1 MTNNNK
7 TYLDRFPAAAG
18 IVGIFSAVAL
28 VCENRFPISDDN
40 GLLAAFFFHFLIRA
54 GIFLGLA
61 LMLQEMKAGLSAIG
75 LAFLC
80 SAITYFFT
88 KDWKTASSSLYMI
101 LYLVSILMGMLPF
114 VLLVIM
120 AGGGWKRD
128 KLSVI
133 IITLFVVQVAL
144 DNQSAVMA
152 AQYLFNSSTESSV
165 RIIILR
171 ILVAFVGGSTAMIA
185 ISELMNFVKTD
196 DFIKKTRLLNLA
208 NTPSSFGNALAFWV
222 LKLAL
227 FIYCLSLGVYARNLP
242 TYLNSS
248 FMADFRV
255 YFTTFTLCSI
265 AGITAFVLA
274 IAWYLRKQ
282 MFEHIL
288 MYNLSNRIWIWL
300 FSLPFAGFIAWLI
313 SLALGNRQDTV
324 RERKSTLEDYASG
337 SARTVLIITGIC
349 YLLLFIN
356 NFRQA
361 GLAGA
366 IVILLSAGLY
376 FLYSIER
383 AGFYILFWLQVLA
396 CLIAFYKLLTA
407 TEATH
412 NSSDV
417 TSAGLL
423 FAFGALGFAYTML
436 QLPVFHPTMFE
447 YIPAGEETIEKQE
460 GQDLFADYK
469 LN

>member
-1 MTNNNK
+1 MTSNNR

-18 IVGIFSAVAL
+18 IVGIVSAVAL
-28 VCENRFPISDDN
+28 VCESRFPVSEEN

-75 LAFLC
+75 LAFAC

-101 LYLVSILMGMLPF
+101 LYLVSILMGTLPLL
-114 VLLVIM
+114 LLVIM

-152 AQYLFNSSTESSV
+152 AQYLFNSSTDSSV
-165 RIIILR
+165 RTLILR

-208 NTPSSFGNALAFWV
+208 NAPAPFGNALAFWL

-227 FIYCLSLGVYARNLP
+227 FIYCLSLGLYAKNLP
-242 TYLNSS
+242 TYLHSD
-248 FMADFRV
+248 FMQEFRG
-255 YFTTFTLCSI
+255 YFITFTVCSI
-265 AGITAFVLA
+265 ATILAFVLA

-282 MFEHIL
+282 MFEHL
-288 MYNLSNRIWIWL
+288 LQYNLSNRIWIWL
-300 FSLPFAGFIAWLI
+300 FSLPVAGFIAWLI
-313 SLALGNRQDTV
+313 SLAIGSRQDSV
-324 RERKSTLEDYASG
+324 REKKMTLEDYASG
-337 SARTVLIITGIC
+337 SVRSVLVITGIC
-349 YLLLFIN
+349 YFLLFIN
-356 NFRQA
+356 NV
-361 GLAGA
+361 GESG
-366 IVILLSAGLY
+366 ITGGMVILLSAGLY
-376 FLYSIER
+376 FLYAIQPV
-383 AGFYILFWLQVLA
+383 GFYTLFWLQAVVCAIALVKVLT
-396 CLIAFYKLLTA
+396 IS
-407 TEATH
+407 EA
-412 NSSDV
+412 NYFSEASN
-417 TSAGLL
+417 AGLL
-423 FAFGALGFAYTML
+423 FAFAAIGLCYTLL
-436 QLPVFHPTMFE
+436 QLPVFHPAMFE
-447 YIPAGEETIEKQE
+447 YIPAGEETNEKQE
-460 GQDLFADYK
+460 GEDLFADYK